1 MEAVATASR
10 KAADTWSNDFVM
22 QHFQQALPPG
32 LDWEGFV
39 SQPNIQARWRALIDT
54 PAETTL
60 APNMGFPAF
69 RQAVYDPRVD
79 RLVQPRLADLLG
91 SPDDFAPDG
100 SRGQAGR
107 AAAYWVTVPALL
119 LAVTVLGILWH
130 AGRLLDL
137 GCSML
142 LPRIVAE
149 ALGRGGMH
157 RHRHHDPV
165 LGVAATARWR
175 SLATRQRHQRVGAD
189 RLSATERRAFRGFD
203 FGYDPALRVI

>member
-1 MEAVATASR
+1 
-10 KAADTWSNDFVM
+10 
-22 QHFQQALPPG
+22 
-32 LDWEGFV
+32 
-39 SQPNIQARWRALIDT
+39 
-54 PAETTL
+54 
-60 APNMGFPAF
+60 MGFPAF

-142 LPRIVAE
+142 LPRIVAPKRWAAEACIVIAIMILFLAWRPQHAGE
-149 ALGRGGMH
+149 ALRPGSVIS
-157 RHRHHDPV
+157 V
-165 LGVAATARWR
+165 LGPIGSALRNVVLFVA
-175 SLATRQRHQRVGAD
+175 SILATI
-189 RLSATERRAFRGFD
+189 L
-203 FGYDPALRVI
+203 PLRVI